1 MQLFLPF
8 FISKKKVDKKDETKK
23 KLHFTRNFL
32 LNNEILKRFLCIQ
45 LYVFVA
51 TSCSQNEK
59 NYTALQLLQITCA
72 ILFVVSLDKSAFFRG
87 EKRIAF

>member
-1 MQLFLPF
+1 M
-8 FISKKKVDKKDETKK
+8 DKKGETKKK

-32 LNNEILKRFLCIQ
+32 LNNEILKRFLYIQ

-72 ILFVVSLDKSAFFRG
+72 IFFVVSLDKGAFFKG
-87 EKRIAF
+87 KKTIVF